1 MSKTSMSKN
10 NKEYIF
16 KISSEQEKYL
26 RLNEDK
32 IERITYKQIKK
43 EIEICMKLIWNKI
56 WNVEN
61 IHNKE
66 NYLLKQFVEY
76 LSDCYRII
84 GLRVNVDIDSIEEKE
99 YVKWYFLRKTI
110 VILKDMK
117 KIKYWDIKEFWWFK

>member
-1 MSKTSMSKN
+1 MSKN
-10 NKEYIF
+10 NKKYIF
-16 KISSEQEKYL
+16 KTSNEQEKYL
-26 RLNEDK
+26 RLNEEK
-32 IERITYKQIKK
+32 IERITSKQIKK

-66 NYLLKQFVEY
+66 NYLLKNFVEY

-84 GLRVNVDIDSIEEKE
+84 GLRDNVDIDSLDEKE

-110 VILKDMK
+110 VVLKDMK
-117 KIKYWDIKEFWWFK
+117 TIKYKDIKEFWWYK